1 MKITIARHNK
11 QNKLCLSTKTM
22 ERLLERIAK
31 DDAKQSVANLRM
43 SVPLMDGEIKYYNG
57 IHLWQ
62 HVYPAAEFAKDSNDN
77 LAFRQMNGL
86 VQLTF
91 INLKSDTMLDE
102 AKKAASLLPMT
113 YAAIVGADGRS
124 LVVLVRIC
132 DMQGALPQEEAQ
144 AESLYLSAYQQAK
157 LVYLPLLQATLK
169 SEEVSLRSNFLLTLD
184 ASPYYNGKAAP
195 MRISRFS
202 AAPSAP
208 QAIDDLKAYEDFEFL
223 YRRAADETSE
233 EMERTKVEWESED
246 ERLYAGI
253 SLLATKLCEM
263 GFSEEEAFVHV
274 RRNHWSKI
282 DPEKLRQLVATAFDG
297 TQPNKRR
304 VDMKQDSARG
314 RSSMMKMIHLLKDRY
329 IFRYNEVMKCTE
341 YRPNNS
347 WVGDFRPVDATAQNS
362 LAIEVQMA
370 DIRVS
375 IKDVRNF
382 LQSNYIRKYNPVE
395 DFLYHC
401 LGKWDG
407 KDRIRAL
414 ARTVPTDNPHW
425 EDWFYTWFLGM
436 VQQWKGTYRPQYGN
450 STVPLLISK
459 QGYNKSTFCRR
470 LVPDTL
476 SWGYNDNLI
485 LSEKR
490 QVLQAM
496 SQFLLIN
503 LDEFNQISPQVQ
515 QGFLKNLLQLP
526 TVKVKPPY
534 GSHVM
539 EFPRLASFIATSNMT
554 DILTDPSGS
563 RRFLGVELTGPIDV
577 SVRLN
582 YEQLYAQ
589 AMQALQDG
597 EKSYFDTAENA
608 VIMQSNLQFQVE
620 SPFKQCFLALFEP
633 TDDIKEGKFMTAA
646 SIFAILRHHFGS
658 SLQVSNIQRFGR
670 ELKNIEGLR
679 SRRTHQGTEY
689 LVIEKKENSED
700 VK

>member
-11 QNKLCLSTKTM
+11 QNKLCLSSKTM
-22 ERLLERIAK
+22 ERLLERMAK

-57 IHLWQ
+57 INQWL
-62 HVYPAAEFAKDSNDN
+62 HVYPAAEFMKDANDN
-77 LAFRQMNGL
+77 LAFKQMNGL

-91 INLKSDTMLDE
+91 INLKSDSALDE

-113 YAAIVGADGRS
+113 FAAIVGADGRS
-124 LVVLVRIC
+124 LVVLVRIS
-132 DMQGALPQEEAQ
+132 DMQGSLPQEEAQ
-144 AESLYLSAYQQAK
+144 AESLYRAAYEQAK
-157 LVYLPLLQATLK
+157 IVYLPLLRSTLK

-184 ASPYYNGKAAP
+184 ASPYYNSKAAA
-195 MRISRFS
+195 MRISHIS
-202 AAPSAP
+202 MAPSAP
-208 QAIDDLKAYEDFEFL
+208 QTIDDLKAYEDFEFL
-223 YRRAADETSE
+223 YRRAAEETSA
-233 EMERTKVEWESED
+233 EMEQAQVEWESE
-246 ERLYAGI
+246 EEQLYASI
-253 SLLATKLCEM
+253 SLLATKLREM

-282 DPEKLRQLVATAFDG
+282 NQEKLRQLVATAYDG
-297 TQPNKRR
+297 ELPNKSR
-304 VDMKQDSARG
+304 VGTKQDSARG
-314 RSSMMKMIHLLKDRY
+314 RNSMMKMIQLLRGRY

-347 WVGDFRPVDATAQNS
+347 WVGDFHPVDAAAQNS
-362 LAIEVQMA
+362 LTLEVQME

-375 IKDVRNF
+375 IRDVRNF

-503 LDEFNQISPQVQ
+503 LMSSTRFHPRCSRISEESLAVAYGENQ
-515 QGFLKNLLQLP
+515 
-526 TVKVKPPY
+526 
-534 GSHVM
+534 
-539 EFPRLASFIATSNMT
+539 
-554 DILTDPSGS
+554 
-563 RRFLGVELTGPIDV
+563 
-577 SVRLN
+577 
-582 YEQLYAQ
+582 
-589 AMQALQDG
+589 
-597 EKSYFDTAENA
+597 
-608 VIMQSNLQFQVE
+608 
-620 SPFKQCFLALFEP
+620 
-633 TDDIKEGKFMTAA
+633 A
-646 SIFAILRHHFGS
+646 SIRQPCDGVPTP
-658 SLQVSNIQRFGR
+658 SLLHSHEQHDGYLDRPIGQSPIPGCGAHGTYRCKR
-670 ELKNIEGLR
+670 SPEL
-679 SRRTHQGTEY
+679 
-689 LVIEKKENSED
+689 
-700 VK
+700 